1 MVAMANIKYEPH
13 VGSPY
18 SAIKAECKIYKKKCL

>member
-1 MVAMANIKYEPH
+1 MAPINMVAMANIKYDPQ

-18 SAIKAECKIYKKKCL
+18 SAIRVECKI